1 MLSNGSF
8 RISFRFRNQYPCA
21 DDYLI
26 DLLKN
31 QFDYEDVNQNNLV
44 FDPNTGN
51 QLSIVLLE
59 HEDHRISIQN
69 RRGII
74 GIETDKPETGKKVI
88 QFIYD
93 LFEKDKKIGIDIT
106 KDIRFVEIIYDIKW
120 LSEISWHIVTRNTKQ
135 YDHELFNDFFGDR
148 TQNYQIRISSRIPD
162 DRLNDNVLNIDDFFE
177 ISIVPMTANPSRV
190 HINYIYRNSNY
201 DRVMETAS
209 ELDEKLRDLITELE
223 GKNGK

>member
-44 FDPNTGN
+44 FDPNTGH

-93 LFEKDKKIGIDIT
+93 LFEKDKKIGIDIS
-106 KDIRFVEIIYDIKW
+106 KDIRFVEIIYDMKW

-135 YDHELFNDFFGDR
+135 YDNELFNDFFGDR

-177 ISIVPMTANPSRV
+177 ISIVPMSANPRRV
-190 HINYIYRNSNY
+190 HINYIYRNFDY
-201 DRVMETAS
+201 ERVIKTAS
-209 ELDEKLRDLITELE
+209 KLDEKIRELIMELE